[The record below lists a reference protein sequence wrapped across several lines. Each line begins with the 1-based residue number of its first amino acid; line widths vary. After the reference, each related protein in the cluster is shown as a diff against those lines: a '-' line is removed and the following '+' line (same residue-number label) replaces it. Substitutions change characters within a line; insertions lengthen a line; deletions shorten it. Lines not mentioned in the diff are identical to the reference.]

1 MITENSLYDIFL
13 RHFLSKR
20 YMKGPHRDAEW
31 GFLRPVVPR
40 SEFFMNCIFYP
51 AEY

>member
-13 RHFLSKR
+13 RHLFIKKIYER
-20 YMKGPHRDAEW
+20 PHCNAEW
-31 GFLRPVVPR
+31 GFYAAACAAQWV
-40 SEFFMNCIFYP
+40 FKNCIFYP